1 MTDGPLNLLMGEK
14 QSTGSYGTFGT
25 LRSLLSY
32 KMAVIELFTN
42 ALFPDDPLSLM
53 IGGPDYSMRENG
65 FDGFREVSC
74 FRHTPTNC
82 SL

>member
-1 MTDGPLNLLMGEK
+1 
-14 QSTGSYGTFGT
+14 
-25 LRSLLSY
+25 
-32 KMAVIELFTN
+32 MAVIELFTN

-74 FRHTPTNC
+74 FRHTPQTAL
-82 SL
+82 SDEL